1 MIVSDI
7 IPRNQRLPPD
17 GPDGADGAG
26 ESERIENCRTRIASY
41 KKPSRIEFVRALP
54 SWSPQSGYEK
64 CGLVDR
70 ACFGGTLGGDPL
82 SCL

>member
-1 MIVSDI
+1 MIVGDI

-17 GPDGADGAG
+17 GPAGADGAG
-26 ESERIENCRTRIASY
+26 ESELIEHCRGRIASY
-41 KKPSRIEFVRALP
+41 MKPSRIEFVRALP
-54 SWSPQSGYEK
+54 SWSPQG
-64 CGLVDR
+64 GLVNR